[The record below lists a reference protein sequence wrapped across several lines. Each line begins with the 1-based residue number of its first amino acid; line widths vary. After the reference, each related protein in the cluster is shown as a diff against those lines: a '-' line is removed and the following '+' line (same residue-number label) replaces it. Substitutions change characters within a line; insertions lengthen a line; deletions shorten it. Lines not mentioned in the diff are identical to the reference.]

1 MAQVIARIKKNGKH
15 FEILVDMDLALK
27 FKKGEGEVSQFL
39 EIDRVFWDS
48 KKGDV
53 PSKEDILEAFGT
65 EDIYKIAE
73 KIVKEGEIQVT
84 QEHRSEEQ
92 EAKIKQVVDFLSRNA
107 IDPQTGNP
115 LTSERIKNSL
125 NEARIN
131 IKNVPVEN
139 QIQDIVEHLSKILPI
154 KIETKKIELVV
165 PAIYTGKA
173 YGILAQYK
181 EREEWL
187 DDGSLKIRVNVPAGL
202 LMDFYDKING
212 VTHGSATSEEINE
225 K

>member
-39 EIDRVFWDS
+39 EIDRVFLDS